1 MRHETRTI
9 PVRTALRKPAE
20 SSRCPSAQPRALEE
34 SGSVIWRLR
43 RGGTTHFPDL
53 ARRTADVF
61 DLTEEAIEVD
71 VAVFVEPLPRG
82 ELLGR

>member
-1 MRHETRTI
+1 MKHVRYLSARHYVNQRSH
-9 PVRTALRKPAE
+9 RAA
-20 SSRCPSAQPRALEE
+20 PSAQPRALEE

-53 ARRTADVF
+53 VRRTADVF